1 MLLLCVTIG
10 SALKNRIFK
19 RELLSLLAVLTTVG
33 EIFLPHFFWLIS
45 MTITQNATRHYHHRR
60 RSQQSSW
67 SRHFFLAALLFT
79 LCLAAFIRK
88 SPETENINPFF
99 GHLPPLAMEGGDPYV
114 RALMRTISASESNG
128 KNPYILLYGGQHI
141 HDLSTHPNTCI
152 PIKTKVNQGLCS
164 TAAGRYQFLTKTWHE
179 KAALYHPLRSQGQN
193 NYRFESKYQDVV
205 TYLWLNDQQQWQM
218 NIAKE
223 LRQGHLE
230 KVLKRL
236 SGTWTSLGYG
246 IENNRMTASLPTI
259 YQKLL
264 AEELAKAN

>member
-1 MLLLCVTIG
+1 MQTVYSRLTKRRRKPDFYFDFKSLLKTSSTIL
-10 SALKNRIFK
+10 ALVICTSIAIKNRP
-19 RELLSLLAVLTTVG
+19 EQT
-33 EIFLPHFFWLIS
+33 PIS
-45 MTITQNATRHYHHRR
+45 H
-60 RSQQSSW
+60 
-67 SRHFFLAALLFT
+67 
-79 LCLAAFIRK
+79 
-88 SPETENINPFF
+88 PVF
-99 GHLPPLAMEGGDPYV
+99 GHLSPLAMEGGDPYI
-114 RALMRTISASESNG
+114 RALMRTISASESNAE
-128 KNPYILLYGGQHI
+128 NPYVLLYGGQHT
-141 HDLSTHPNTCI
+141 HDLSVHPNTCI
-152 PIKTKVNQGLCS
+152 PIKTDINQGHCS

-179 KAALYHPLRSQGQN
+179 KAVLYHPLRSQGQN